1 MAATTARPPDA
12 CFLHRQDHTVADRT
26 ALVASEELDISNQPE
41 PDRYDAL
48 LCYPS
53 PSLVE
58 QVPKPLPCKAELNL
72 SGRAQNPVS
81 GLGDIDGIELAIAE
95 FAKTGNR
102 KYARVR
108 AFGLQ
113 PFPAFAATI

>member
-1 MAATTARPPDA
+1 M
-12 CFLHRQDHTVADRT
+12 
-26 ALVASEELDISNQPE
+26 ASEELDISNQPE

-72 SGRAQNPVS
+72 SGRAQNAV
-81 GLGDIDGIELAIAE
+81 GDIDGIELAIAE

-113 PFPAFAATI
+113 PFPAFAAMI

>member
-1 MAATTARPPDA
+1 M
-12 CFLHRQDHTVADRT
+12 
-26 ALVASEELDISNQPE
+26 ASEELDISNQPE

-72 SGRAQNPVS
+72 SGRAQNAVS

-102 KYARVR
+102 EARGPRKRRVTKVAR
-108 AFGLQ
+108 DLSSIIQ
-113 PFPAFAATI
+113 DDPH